1 MSKILFSLWPYRI
14 VRMSL
19 GMLFFIVGVAKLLDP
34 KAFAKALSMYEIV
47 PEKVLPIVAVGLPL
61 TEVLAGLGLIL
72 NIKGSLTVIS
82 GLLVLFIAVLYYG
95 ILSVLDIGCGCY
107 MPWERPE
114 HAGLKTAL
122 YRDLILLVMV
132 IYLYLWQRVSPYRHN
147 IKSKNIR
154 RRI

>member
-1 MSKILFSLWPYRI
+1 MPKILFSLWPYRI

-82 GLLVLFIAVLYYG
+82 GLLVLFIAILYYG

>member
-107 MPWERPE
+107 MPWEKPE
-114 HAGLKTAL
+114 HAGLKSAL
-122 YRDLILLVMV
+122 YRDVILLVMV
-132 IYLYLWQRVSPYRHN
+132 IYLYLWQRVSSHRQY
-147 IKSKNIR
+147 IKRKTIQKGA
-154 RRI
+154 

>member
-114 HAGLKTAL
+114 HAGLKSAL
-122 YRDLILLVMV
+122 YRDFILLVMV

-147 IKSKNIR
+147 IKPKNIR

>member
-1 MSKILFSLWPYRI
+1 MSKILLSIWPYRI

-19 GMLFFIVGVAKLLDP
+19 GMLFFIVGFAKLLDP
-34 KAFAKALSMYEIV
+34 KAFAKALSMYEII
-47 PEKVLPIVAVGLPL
+47 PEKVLPLVAVGLPL

-72 NIKGSLTVIS
+72 NIRGSLTVIS

-95 ILSVLDIGCGCY
+95 ILRVLDIGCGCY

-114 HAGLKTAL
+114 HAGLKSAL
-122 YRDLILLVMV
+122 YRDFILLVMV